1 MADPRAS
8 VIILGWGGEPYI
20 ADCLAAL
27 RRQSYRAVEVIV
39 VDNGSPD
46 GTAEIVER
54 DFSEVRLIRTE
65 QNLGVAGG
73 NNVGLR
79 AAQGELCI
87 LINADVEAH
96 PGWLSHLVGAMEAD
110 PRIGIAGAKLLYPD
124 GTIQFAGGRIDP
136 PRGYPSHLGRHE
148 VDRGQFD
155 TATDVEFVTGA
166 SLAIRRSILDR
177 IGYEDERFFPIDLED
192 VDMSY
197 RARAAGFRVVLAP
210 QAVATHHESST
221 ARAQDLGRALSLEAG
236 RVRFVCKYWPVARLR
251 GEFLP
256 AESDFLGRGE
266 ARNRALLRW
275 AYLKALRE
283 IQDLVD
289 WRQRL
294 GVGDRAESLPVLTE
308 VLSQLLQ
315 DCLPAGI
322 SSPADE
328 RAGQILDAWF
338 APENERPDLLL
349 SLYRLN
355 AHVEPHQPIAWP
367 DWPPG
372 LWSKARAA
380 LQKLTRRLLRW
391 YIDPIVEQQNALNAA
406 YLHALEALAQEVA
419 LLRQQGTG
427 RGEG

>member
-1 MADPRAS
+1 VADPRAS

-236 RVRFVCKYWPVARLR
+236 RVRFVCKYWPAARLR
-251 GEFLP
+251 RVPAGRVRLFRSGRGAQPGAAQVGLSQGAARDPGPGRLATAAGRWRSGGITSRTDGGAVAVAPGLP
-256 AESDFLGRGE
+256 ARGH
-266 ARNRALLRW
+266 LLASR
-275 AYLKALRE
+275 
-283 IQDLVD
+283 
-289 WRQRL
+289 
-294 GVGDRAESLPVLTE
+294 
-308 VLSQLLQ
+308 
-315 DCLPAGI
+315 
-322 SSPADE
+322 
-328 RAGQILDAWF
+328 
-338 APENERPDLLL
+338 
-349 SLYRLN
+349 
-355 AHVEPHQPIAWP
+355 
-367 DWPPG
+367 
-372 LWSKARAA
+372 
-380 LQKLTRRLLRW
+380 
-391 YIDPIVEQQNALNAA
+391 
-406 YLHALEALAQEVA
+406 
-419 LLRQQGTG
+419 
-427 RGEG
+427 